1 MVTATK
7 TKKQQEVDLLL
18 ETAHSIETLSQDK
31 AFEAVESILE
41 EAGLN
46 DFRLGGVLQVINTH
60 GWYEPYNSFK
70 ALLKERFNLEY
81 RKAMYLINIYNVLV
95 EAQIPWSKVSHLGW
109 TKLKELVK
117 VLTPEN
123 VDYWVEEAANC
134 TVLQLIEKIRQAKGV
149 ASSGKGD
156 SSDIT
161 TITFKV
167 HPDQKEVIR
176 TALDKA
182 KEELN
187 TEVDTV
193 ALENICVAYMGGTV
207 TMQVVQK
214 ESEPVVVG
222 GDLPLNELFSK
233 VGYEKVLEAWEQAFP
248 DMDLTLT
255 VS

>member
-18 ETAHSIETLSQDK
+18 ETAHSIETLSQ
-31 AFEAVESILE
+31 AEAIQTVETLLE
-41 EAGLN
+41 ESGLN

-60 GWYEPYNSFK
+60 GWYEPYQSFK
-70 ALLKERFNLEY
+70 ALLKEKFNLEY
-81 RKAMYLINIYNVLV
+81 RKAMYLINIYTVLV
-95 EAQIPWSKVSHLGW
+95 EAQIPWSKVAHLGW

-117 VLTPEN
+117 ILTPEN
-123 VDYWVEEAANC
+123 VDEWVDIATDC
-134 TVLQLIEKIRQAKGV
+134 TVLQLIEKIKQAQGT
-149 ASSGKGD
+149 ATSSKGD
-156 SSDIT
+156 SSDVT

-167 HPDQKEVIR
+167 HEDQKEVIR
-176 TALDKA
+176 TALEKA

-193 ALENICVAYMGGTV
+193 ALENICIAYMGGAVKMNPVTLEPTV
-207 TMQVVQK
+207 I
-214 ESEPVVVG
+214 EG
-222 GDLPLNELFSK
+222 GLPLEDLFSK
-233 VGYEKVLEAWEQAFP
+233 VGYEKVLEAWEKAFP